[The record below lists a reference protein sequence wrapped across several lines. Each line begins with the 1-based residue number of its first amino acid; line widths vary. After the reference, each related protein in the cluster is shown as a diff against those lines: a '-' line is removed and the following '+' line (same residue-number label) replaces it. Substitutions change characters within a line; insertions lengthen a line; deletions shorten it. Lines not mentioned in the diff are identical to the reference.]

1 MSPRLVLPWVLAL
14 ACGAAAAQRAEPPA
28 ATLPAAAAAVAPTS
42 PSPSVRAP
50 VALPSPA
57 TLHEPAVQKTVIDE
71 DGVHIEELRVRGE
84 VRSIKVQPKGVGS
97 KLSYEVI
104 PADSAHDVV
113 PSPGAGH
120 GMAGQRVWPL
130 LSF

>member
-1 MSPRLVLPWVLAL
+1 M
-14 ACGAAAAQRAEPPA
+14 
-28 ATLPAAAAAVAPTS
+28 
-42 PSPSVRAP
+42 
-50 VALPSPA
+50 ALPSPA